1 MDTLAIPKFSWIS
14 AVILIAI
21 FLVGYI
27 FQVAKITEAGFF
39 ISNYEKK
46 IIELVRESKILE
58 SNFSQFNSLANLETI
73 LNNLSYE
80 KVEKIHYLRVPG
92 SQVVAKPSSL

>member
-1 MDTLAIPKFSWIS
+1 MTQALPKFSWIS

-27 FQVAKITEAGFF
+27 FQVAQSTEAGFL

-46 IIELVRESKILE
+46 ITDLVKESKILE
-58 SNFSQFNSLANLETI
+58 SDFSRLNSLADLETV
-73 LNNLSYE
+73 LSGLSYE
-80 KVEKIHYLRVPG
+80 KIEKIHYLRVPG
-92 SQVVAKPSSL
+92 SQVVAK